1 MSGGTNSRTVTL
13 FKESKTLNIIATEGA
28 VEVTSISD
36 TQISG
41 RMDA

>member
-13 FKESKTLNIIATEGA
+13 FKESETLNVIATEGA